1 MTVSVRHSSA
11 RIYKYIGSDDILH
24 IEHNILRRSVTVRR
38 SLVVTGEDF
47 DRAKQ
52 MLDRM
57 NSGSCLPSCPK
68 GCR

>member
-11 RIYKYIGSDDILH
+11 RIYKYIGSDDTLH
-24 IEHNILRRSVTVRR
+24 SGHNILRRSATVRR

-52 MLDRM
+52 MLEKDEYEEGRR
-57 NSGSCLPSCPK
+57 NVCW
-68 GCR
+68 